1 MRLKKLIP
9 KPPPKPKKPI
19 VKYTGLNEDEDD
31 DFDAEPPRKKPK
43 RDVAVVPP
51 KKHSPPTY
59 DDRKDEDNEQPE
71 PVRLLPGVT
80 KTTLR
85 RINTMFG
92 QRSDTII
99 DMLESSDTDSAS
111 ALITR
116 TLLQTLVDVL
126 PVVERGVRKSKG
138 TRGVMPL
145 NQCISQIREVIHDLQ
160 AFKDRSSL
168 GQNIVDRNVRPAY
181 LDLAVQVS
189 NLFVEQENYI
199 RTRIG
204 KEDFEKFQEFNTQM
218 KRSLADFI
226 RKQYEEVSAS
236 IVKSV

>member
-1 MRLKKLIP
+1 MRLKKPTP
-9 KPPPKPKKPI
+9 KPVVKTKPPRPP
-19 VKYTGLNEDEDD
+19 VLEDEDD
-31 DFDAEPPRKKPK
+31 DDFEIPPPKKKKPTHEL
-43 RDVAVVPP
+43 AVVP
-51 KKHSPPTY
+51 KKSTAPY
-59 DDRKDEDNEQPE
+59 DDRKDEDNDQPE

-204 KEDFEKFQEFNTQM
+204 KEDFEKFQDFNNQM
-218 KRSLADFI
+218 KRALADFI
-226 RKQYEEVSAS
+226 RRQYEEVSAA